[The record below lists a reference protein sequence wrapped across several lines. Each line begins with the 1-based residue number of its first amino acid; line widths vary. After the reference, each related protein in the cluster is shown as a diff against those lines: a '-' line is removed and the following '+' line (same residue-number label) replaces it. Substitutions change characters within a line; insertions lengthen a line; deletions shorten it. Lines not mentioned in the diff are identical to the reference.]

1 MQKRKIKKIKLKIYK
16 IVELLKQKDIKMKRK
31 SAFTLSEVL
40 ITLSIIGVIS
50 MLTIPSVMFNTEK
63 RSSAVSLKR
72 AIAVLDQA
80 IDMSRSESR
89 YQPIPKCYSSD
100 NGGPDELKQCKELF
114 LYLKDTMQVNRYCAS
129 NPVGGG
135 CMPQYEADET
145 TCSEW
150 DSTSDKQAF
159 ITTDGFIYFT
169 YTENAGASII
179 GVDLNGMRGP
189 NKWGYDVFSLV
200 LKGHSGIMQS
210 YKPGGCER
218 IEAGGI
224 DGATLLRSSD

>member
-1 MQKRKIKKIKLKIYK
+1 
-16 IVELLKQKDIKMKRK
+16 MKRK

-89 YQPIPKCYSSD
+89 YQPIPKCYLSD
-100 NGGPDELKQCKELF
+100 NGSSSQTQQCEELF
-114 LYLKDTMQVNRYCAS
+114 LYIKDTMQVNKYCAS

-135 CMPQYEADET
+135 CMPQYKAGET
-145 TCSEW
+145 NCSGW

-169 YTENAGASII
+169 YSKSQGASII

-189 NKWGYDVFSLV
+189 NRWGYDVFSLS
-200 LKGHSGIMQS
+200 LQGHSGIMQS